1 MKTDETRD
9 RHRQSDIEQDT
20 PCACRRALADRST
33 NRGSEAELTPAT
45 KDKLLWLGHT
55 RAMIYRVLMFTL
67 NPAVE
72 SLGIRQKGG
81 QSGRKWDSPS
91 GVLAP

>member
-1 MKTDETRD
+1 MNPFEGLPMVNEKADKRRE
-9 RHRQSDIEQDT
+9 
-20 PCACRRALADRST
+20 RRALADRST

-81 QSGRKWDSPS
+81 QSGRNGRSGRKWDSPS
-91 GVLAP
+91 G